1 MITIIK
7 RSWIKVQ
14 MTMVIVL
21 LQIYP
26 YNFTCINDITFS
38 GAVHEAIKISLLYVN
53 VMTLFA
59 FVL

>member
-1 MITIIK
+1 
-7 RSWIKVQ
+7 

-26 YNFTCINDITFS
+26 YNFTCINDLTFS
-38 GAVHEAIKISLLYVN
+38 GAVHEAIKIIVLYVN

-59 FVL
+59 LVL